1 VNLETYELKAQV
13 VKALAHPLRLAICEY
28 LLETKEPK
36 CVNYIASVF
45 NKNQSVISKHLSILQ
60 QASIVKIQKEGVFTR
75 YTLTQPEI
83 IDNLLKSINE
93 IVKKTAENNIRLTKH
108 L

>member
-1 VNLETYELKAQV
+1 MNLETYELKAQV
-13 VKALAHPLRLAICEY
+13 VKALAHPLRLAVCEY

-36 CVNYIASVF
+36 CVNHIAGVF

-75 YTLTQPEI
+75 YTITDRKTLTQL
-83 IDNLLKSINE
+83 IDSIN
-93 IVKKTAENNIRLTKH
+93 RLTK
-108 L
+108 LNAAKKMNLIKSI

>member
-1 VNLETYELKAQV
+1 MNLETYELKAQV

-75 YTLTQPEI
+75 YTITDRKTLTQL
-83 IDNLLKSINE
+83 IDSIN
-93 IVKKTAENNIRLTKH
+93 RLTK
-108 L
+108 LNAAKKMNLIKSI

>member
-1 VNLETYELKAQV
+1 MNLETYEFKSQV

-28 LLETKEPK
+28 LLEIKEPK
-36 CVNYIASVF
+36 CVNHIAGVF

-83 IDNLLKSINE
+83 MKSLLKSINE
-93 IVKKTAENNIRLTKH
+93 LVKKSAEYNLKLTKN

>member
-1 VNLETYELKAQV
+1 MNLETYELKAQV

-75 YTLTQPEI
+75 YTITDRKTLTQLV
-83 IDNLLKSINE
+83 DSIN
-93 IVKKTAENNIRLTKH
+93 RLTK
-108 L
+108 LNAAKKMNLIKSI